1 MYNIV
6 THLLALLKVQQ
17 QIISLLFILATSKL
31 PKHNKFDCC
40 DKVPYRKIIIDQMPI
55 FDTHKALYNKQ
66 FKKLN
71 HTQLLADY
79 LTNTGKEFPKVKRRS
94 NAKFSVPQSLTCP
107 ICGAPHDYIYANNGD
122 KGQYLCK
129 LCESLFNRQTSFA
142 KEPTFRC
149 PHCGKTLVRIKERS
163 CFYIW
168 KCVSSDCSFYK
179 DNFNKLSDKEK
190 AAFKMKPEN
199 YKLHY
204 LYREFTTEF
213 LPLSSQQNYALP
225 LGSLSKIYSSSHT
238 LGLILTYNI
247 NYGLSARATASI
259 LYDVHG
265 LKISHQT
272 VINYR
277 NQVAP
282 IVKPFLDNYPYEISN
297 SIAGDE
303 TYIRVIGKWNYIFFF
318 VDTIRKTILSYYT
331 SPNRDT
337 ESAITAIDYVLSK
350 FKEIPEDLAFTV
362 DGNPIYLLAQYWFSQ
377 HNINF
382 DIHQVIGLTN
392 DDAISK
398 EFRPFKQAIE
408 RHNRSFKSNYRSSHG
423 FGSSSG
429 SLGYVTLFCTFFNFL
444 RPHMALNYNV
454 PVPIEEVQKQPHMPA
469 KWLKL
474 IELSQQY
481 ILQHQLLQTA

>member
-66 FKKLN
+66 FKKSDY
-71 HTQLLADY
+71 TQLLADY

-149 PHCGKTLVRIKERS
+149 PHCGKTLV
-163 CFYIW
+163 
-168 KCVSSDCSFYK
+168 K

>member
-1 MYNIV
+1 MYNII
-6 THLLALLKVQQ
+6 TNLLVLLQVQQ
-17 QIISLLFILATSKL
+17 KIISILFVLVTCKSPKSK
-31 PKHNKFDCC
+31 HFDKC
-40 DKVPYRKIIIDQMPI
+40 DNVPYRKLIIDRMPV
-55 FDTHKALYNKQ
+55 FDTTTKRLDY
-66 FKKLN
+66 
-71 HTQLLADY
+71 TQLLNDY
-79 LTNTGKEFPKVKRRS
+79 FTNTGKHLKPVSRNS
-94 NAKFSVPQSLTCP
+94 DAKFTVPEDLVCTH
-107 ICGAPHDYIYANNGD
+107 CGAPSEYLILH
-122 KGQYLCK
+122 KSETFQYRCK
-129 LCESLFNRQTSFA
+129 VCKRSFVHKPFA
-142 KEPTFRC
+142 PKQPVFRC
-149 PHCGKTLVRIKERS
+149 PYCGKALVRIKERS

-168 KCVSSDCSFYK
+168 KCVSLDCSFYK
-179 DNFNKLSDKEK
+179 DNFNNLSKKEK
-190 AAFKMKPEN
+190 EVFKLKPEN

-213 LPLSSQQNYALP
+213 LPLSSQQNYEMP
-225 LGSLSKIYSSSHT
+225 SGCLSKIYSSSHT

-282 IVKPFLDNYPYEISN
+282 IVKPFLDNYPYEISS

-303 TYIRVIGKWNYIFFF
+303 TYIRVVGKWNYIFFF
-318 VDTIRKTILSYYT
+318 VDTIRKTILSYHT

-337 ESAITAIDYVLSK
+337 ESAIIAINYVLSK
-350 FKEIPEDLAFTV
+350 FKNIPQDLAFTV

-392 DDAISK
+392 DDEISK

-408 RHNRSFKSNYRSSHG
+408 RHNRSFKSNARSSHG
-423 FGSSSG
+423 FGSPYG
-429 SLGYVTLFCTFFNFL
+429 SVAYVALFCTYFNFL
-444 RPHMALNYNV
+444 RPHMALDYNV

-481 ILQHQLLQTA
+481 ILQHQLHQTA